1 MPMET
6 AVDRNDALLRSL
18 FMANSET
25 GRDDAIADLLS
36 THVYWRVD
44 RILLARFLRS
54 SLDEQHREDV
64 RSEILLRLVDRLRRL
79 ADDPAVLPIESLPD
93 YISVV
98 AFNAFDEFARQ
109 TTPMRA
115 RLRNRIR
122 YALRH
127 DGRLAMWETAGK
139 VLCGRSEWVGRSE
152 SESASVAG
160 SPTQRAQR
168 RPIAELL
175 GGLFDEVG
183 TPVAFDDVVQYVARV
198 QGIDDRSRAL
208 QAEPAA
214 ARADPGERLADLQY
228 LQKLWEEICALPL
241 RQRIA
246 LLLNARDEVGES
258 VMRFL
263 PVVGVA
269 SIRQIGSTLAID
281 AEELADLWPELP
293 LEDTRI
299 AIILQLTRQ
308 QVINLRRTARERLLR
323 RMGKR

>member
-6 AVDRNDALLRSL
+6 AVDRNDAFLRPLL
-18 FMANSET
+18 MAKSET
-25 GRDDAIADLLS
+25 ERDDAIAGLLS

-54 SLDEQHREDV
+54 SLDEQEREDV
-64 RSEILLRLVDRLRRL
+64 RNEILLRLVDRLRRL
-79 ADDPAVLPIESLPD
+79 ADDPTVLPIESLPD
-93 YISVV
+93 YVSVV

-127 DGRLAMWETAGK
+127 DSRLAMWETAGK
-139 VLCGRSEWVGRSE
+139 VLCGRTEWVGR

-160 SPTQRAQR
+160 SSTGRAQR
-168 RPIAELL
+168 HPIAALL
-175 GGLFDEVG
+175 GSLFDEVG
-183 TPVAFDDVVQYVARV
+183 TPVPFDDVVQYVARV
-198 QGIDDRSRAL
+198 QGIDDRSRSL

-214 ARADPGERLADLQY
+214 ERLDPGERLADLQY
-228 LQKLWEEICALPL
+228 LRKLWEEIRALPL
-241 RQRIA
+241 PQRIA
-246 LLLNARDEVGES
+246 LLLNARDEGGES

-299 AIILQLTRQ
+299 AIILRLTRQ

>member
-6 AVDRNDALLRSL
+6 AVERNDVLLRPL
-18 FMANSET
+18 LMAGSET
-25 GRDDAIADLLS
+25 ECDQAIADLLS
-36 THVYWRVD
+36 THVYWRVE
-44 RILLARFLRS
+44 RILLSRFLRS

-79 ADDPAVLPIESLPD
+79 AGDPTVVPIESLPD
-93 YISVV
+93 YVSVV
-98 AFNAFDEFARQ
+98 AFNAFDEFARR
-109 TTPMRA
+109 TTPARA

-127 DGRLAMWETAGK
+127 DGGLAMWETAGE
-139 VLCGRSEWVGRSE
+139 VLCGRAEWAGRP
-152 SESASVAG
+152 ESASVAG
-160 SPTQRAQR
+160 SPTQRTGR
-168 RPIAELL
+168 HPIAALL
-175 GGLFDEVG
+175 GRLFDEVG
-183 TPVAFDDVVQYVARV
+183 NPVAFNDVVQYVARV
-198 QGIDDRSRAL
+198 QGCDDRPRAL

-214 ARADPGERLADLQY
+214 GRADPSERLADLQY
-228 LQKLWEEICALPL
+228 LQRLWEEICALPL

-246 LLLNARDEVGES
+246 LLLNARDEGGES

-269 SIRQIGSTLAID
+269 SIRQIGNTLAIN

-299 AIILQLTRQ
+299 AIILQVTRQ
-308 QVINLRRTARERLLR
+308 QVINLRRTARERLQR
-323 RMGKR
+323 RMGKQ

>member
-1 MPMET
+1 MPMEM
-6 AVDRNDALLRSL
+6 AVDRNDALLRPL
-18 FMANSET
+18 LMAMSET
-25 GRDDAIADLLS
+25 ERDDAIAGLLS

-64 RSEILLRLVDRLRRL
+64 RNEILLRLVDRLRRL
-79 ADDPAVLPIESLPD
+79 ADDPTVLPIESLPD
-93 YISVV
+93 YVSVV
-98 AFNAFDEFARQ
+98 AFNAFDGFARQ

-127 DGRLAMWETAGK
+127 DRRLAMWETAGK
-139 VLCGRSEWVGRSE
+139 VLCGRTEWVGR

-160 SPTQRAQR
+160 SSTRRAQR
-168 RPIAELL
+168 RPIAALL
-175 GGLFDEVG
+175 GSLFDEVG
-183 TPVAFDDVVQYVARV
+183 NPVPFDEVVQYVARV
-198 QGIDDRSRAL
+198 QGIDDRSRSL

-214 ARADPGERLADLQY
+214 ERLDPGERLADLQY

-246 LLLNARDEVGES
+246 LLLNARDEGGES

-281 AEELADLWPELP
+281 AEELAGLWPELP

>member
-6 AVDRNDALLRSL
+6 AVERNDVLLRPL
-18 FMANSET
+18 LMAKSET
-25 GRDDAIADLLS
+25 ERDDAIADLLS
-36 THVYWRVD
+36 THVYWRVE
-44 RILLARFLRS
+44 RILLSRFLRS
-54 SLDEQHREDV
+54 SLDEQHREDI

-79 ADDPAVLPIESLPD
+79 ASDPSALPIESLPD
-93 YISVV
+93 YVSVV
-98 AFNAFDEFARQ
+98 AFNAFDEFARR

-139 VLCGRSEWVGRSE
+139 VLCGRAEWAGR
-152 SESASVAG
+152 SESASVVG
-160 SPTQRAQR
+160 SPTQRIER
-168 RPIAELL
+168 HTIAALL
-175 GGLFDEVG
+175 RGLFDEVG
-183 TPVAFDDVVQYVARV
+183 SPVAFNDVVQYVACV
-198 QGIDDRSRAL
+198 QGFDDRPRAL
-208 QAEPAA
+208 LAEPAA
-214 ARADPGERLADLQY
+214 GRADPSERLADLQY

-246 LLLNARDEVGES
+246 LLLNARDEGGES

-269 SIRQIGSTLAID
+269 SIRQIGNTLAIN
-281 AEELADLWPELP
+281 AEELAGLWPELP